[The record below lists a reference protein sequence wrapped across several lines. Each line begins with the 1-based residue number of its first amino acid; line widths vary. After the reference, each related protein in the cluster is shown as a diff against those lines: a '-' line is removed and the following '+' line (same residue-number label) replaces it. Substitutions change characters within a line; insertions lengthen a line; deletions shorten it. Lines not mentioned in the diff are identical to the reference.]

1 MSLFHRTHAPIPSCI
16 PPDARCSTSTFQS
29 PPLSLS
35 LSLSLSLPPGDRR
48 PRASPR
54 CHACAPP
61 PLYAR
66 AELLAAPIH
75 AGHGGSVEDW
85 GLLPQPY
92 ARCSSILWPFTGD
105 DHPPGSSA
113 LAFSFPFLLCETE
126 LSNPNVRYLLSTSD
140 LCRICSGGK
149 PTNHGV
155 QEVGAAW
162 ICSPWMLGAGP
173 GGG

>member
-1 MSLFHRTHAPIPSCI
+1 
-16 PPDARCSTSTFQS
+16 
-29 PPLSLS
+29 
-35 LSLSLSLPPGDRR
+35 DRR

-61 PLYAR
+61 PLHAC

-92 ARCSSILWPFTGD
+92 ARCPSILWRFTGD
-105 DHPPGSSA
+105 DHPP
-113 LAFSFPFLLCETE
+113 
-126 LSNPNVRYLLSTSD
+126 D

-173 GGG
+173 GGGQPDHPARGGQPTSRP